1 MLMILEEESL
11 LINQLI
17 ETHKTIEYDIAV
29 EALNNLLQ
37 ELKQK

>member
-1 MLMILEEESL
+1 MLEEESL

-17 ETHKTIEYDIAV
+17 ETYKTIEYDIAV